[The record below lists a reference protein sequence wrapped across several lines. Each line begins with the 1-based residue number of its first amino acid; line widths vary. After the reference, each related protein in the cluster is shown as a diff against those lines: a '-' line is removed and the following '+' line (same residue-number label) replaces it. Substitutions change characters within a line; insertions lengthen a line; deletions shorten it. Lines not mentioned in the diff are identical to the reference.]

1 MGPECAPTRRRS
13 GRRCAAPLTADV
25 RAHSHFMEI
34 RPLDMSISEAQV
46 DMRQGY
52 CSGGAGVLASA
63 LAWSVAA
70 GVTVFGS
77 AQDAVWVLLIGGM
90 LIHPVAVLIC
100 KLLGARGAHTKGN
113 PLAQLAGASTFWL
126 IFCLPLAYAL
136 SLQELGWFFPAML
149 LVVGG
154 RYLVFATLYGVRLYW
169 MLGLALAAA
178 GFALGYLAAPAHVAA
193 VTGAALEA
201 VFAVIFLLQHRR
213 WVHPNNSFKPNQLR
227 GSA

>member
-1 MGPECAPTRRRS
+1 MG
-13 GRRCAAPLTADV
+13 
-25 RAHSHFMEI
+25 
-34 RPLDMSISEAQV
+34 MSISEAQV

-70 GVTVFGS
+70 GVAVFGS

-100 KLLGARGAHTKGN
+100 KLLGANGVHTKGN
-113 PLAQLAGASTFWL
+113 PLGQLAGASTFWL

-136 SLQELGWFFPAML
+136 SLQEMGWFFSAML
-149 LVVGG
+149 LVIGG
-154 RYLVFATLYGVRLYW
+154 RYLVFATLYGMRLYW
-169 MLGLALAAA
+169 VLGLALAAA
-178 GFALGYLAAPAHVAA
+178 GLSLGYLAAAAHVAA
-193 VTGAALEA
+193 VAGAALEA
-201 VFAVIFLLQHRR
+201 VFAVIFLVQHRR
-213 WVHPNNSFKPNQLR
+213 WSRPDNAFKPNPLR